1 MAPTRLSGVAA
12 LAGLLLTAP
21 ARAWTYRGFG
31 GYADAFQERVGP
43 YDANSTA
50 FLDAVAASNASGLF
64 RIPGYDVSKPFP
76 GEPADGWTLSVTA
89 LDLSQYDYRQAD
101 ADEAMLGYSLTIQA
115 PEALLVTN
123 PDGTKT
129 VRTDPTW
136 GMCMWSFGHPS
147 HINKTLWNNQA
158 NKPLAADGSCKGFLP
173 DACIAAL
180 EKRAS
185 TSYWVADSAAQ
196 SKGPYGSMVSCDRV
210 GVPDEC
216 GLSGPGNAGFAV
228 PAYLGVPVP
237 YLNGSVTDSDG
248 WLFEGDVGSYY
259 NSTKDLQDY
268 WDSMVLNFWPLL
280 TVMVNVTV
288 DPNATDSQRGPG
300 FPRMN
305 CISPGGVGTSKAFTF
320 SGVVPG
326 ANGTDN
332 GGSTAG
338 GNGGNNTGAAG
349 GGNGGGA
356 DDKKN
361 GAGIA
366 HPMSTA
372 VWAVLTF
379 SALFGGFML

>member
-12 LAGLLLTAP
+12 LASLLILP
-21 ARAWTYRGFG
+21 AHAWTYRGFG
-31 GYADAFQERVGP
+31 GYASAFQERVGP

-76 GEPADGWTLSVTA
+76 GEPVDGWTLSVTA

-101 ADEAMLGYSLTIQA
+101 ADEAMLGYSLTIRA
-115 PEALLVTN
+115 PDALLAAN
-123 PDGTKT
+123 PDGTKA

-147 HINKTLWNNQA
+147 HVNKTRWNNQA

-180 EKRAS
+180 EKQAS
-185 TSYWVADSAAQ
+185 TSYRVADSPSE
-196 SKGPYGSMVSCDRV
+196 SKGPYGSMASCDRV
-210 GVPDEC
+210 GGD
-216 GLSGPGNAGFAV
+216 AGR
-228 PAYLGVPVP
+228 
-237 YLNGSVTDSDG
+237 
-248 WLFEGDVGSYY
+248 YY

-280 TVMVNVTV
+280 TVMVNATV

-305 CISPGGVGTSKAFTF
+305 CISPGGVGTGKAFTF

-332 GGSTAG
+332 GGSIAG
-338 GNGGNNTGAAG
+338 GNGVNNTGAAG
-349 GGNGGGA
+349 GGNGGAA

-361 GAGIA
+361 SAGIA

-372 VWAVLTF
+372 VWAVLAF
-379 SALFGGFML
+379 SALFGRFML